1 MLVISKKFHTE
12 DVSEALVNLILNNQ
26 HICDIELLNE
36 YPDMIVIVDIDS
48 GRYIDTNQ
56 RVQKKCKKS
65 NKELKEITIYDTANP
80 NTHKEIDIFLKYAKK
95 YKKVLP
101 YEKHNIDSENHPFD
115 FYVDGIVIRD
125 NLLLWEAH

>member
-115 FYVDGIVIRD
+115 FHVDGIVIRD

>member
-1 MLVISKKFHTE
+1 MSKKFHTE
-12 DVSEALVNLILNNQ
+12 EVSEALVNLILNNQ
-26 HICDIELLNE
+26 HICDIELLDE

-80 NTHKEIDIFLKYAKK
+80 NTHKEIDIFLRYAKK
-95 YKKVLP
+95 YNKVMP
-101 YEKHNIDSENHPFD
+101 YEKHNIDSENHSFD
-115 FYVDGIVIRD
+115 FHVDGIVIRD
-125 NLLLWEAH
+125 NLFLWEVF

>member
-1 MLVISKKFHTE
+1 MSKKFHTE
-12 DVSEALVNLILNNQ
+12 EVSEALVNLILNNQ

-56 RVQKKCKKS
+56 RTQKKCKKS

-101 YEKHNIDSENHPFD
+101 YEKHNIDSENHHFD
-115 FYVDGIVIRD
+115 FHVDGIVIRD

>member
-1 MLVISKKFHTE
+1 MSKTFHTE
-12 DVSEALVNLILNNQ
+12 EVSEALVNLILNNQ
-26 HICDIELLNE
+26 HICDIELLDE

-115 FYVDGIVIRD
+115 FHVDGIVIRD
-125 NLLLWEAH
+125 NLFLWEVF

>member
-1 MLVISKKFHTE
+1 MSKTFHTE
-12 DVSEALVNLILNNQ
+12 EVSEALVNLILNNQ
-26 HICDIELLNE
+26 HICDIELLDE

-80 NTHKEIDIFLKYAKK
+80 NTHKEIDVFLKYAKK

-115 FYVDGIVIRD
+115 FHVDGIVIRD

>member
-1 MLVISKKFHTE
+1 MSKTFHTE
-12 DVSEALVNLILNNQ
+12 EVSEALVNLILNNQ
-26 HICDIELLNE
+26 HICDIELLDE

-80 NTHKEIDIFLKYAKK
+80 NTHKEIDVFLKYAKK

-115 FYVDGIVIRD
+115 FHIDGVVIRD

>member
-1 MLVISKKFHTE
+1 MSKKFHTE
-12 DVSEALVNLILNNQ
+12 EVSEALVNLILNNQ
-26 HICDIELLNE
+26 HICDIELLDE

-56 RVQKKCKKS
+56 RTQKRCKKS

-115 FYVDGIVIRD
+115 FHVDGIVIRD
-125 NLLLWEAH
+125 SLLLWEAH

>member
-1 MLVISKKFHTE
+1 MSKTFHTE
-12 DVSEALVNLILNNQ
+12 EVSEALVNLILNNQ
-26 HICDIELLNE
+26 HICDIELLDE

-101 YEKHNIDSENHPFD
+101 YEKHNIDSENNPFD
-115 FYVDGIVIRD
+115 FHVDGIVIRD

>member
-1 MLVISKKFHTE
+1 MIKQFDTEEVSK
-12 DVSEALVNLILNNQ
+12 ALVDLMLNSQ
-26 HICDIELLNE
+26 HICDIELLDE

-56 RVQKKCKKS
+56 RAQEKCKKS
-65 NKELKEITIYDTANP
+65 NRELKEITIYDTANP
-80 NTHKEIDIFLKYAKK
+80 NTHKEIDIFLRYAKK
-95 YKKVLP
+95 YNKVMP

-115 FYVDGIVIRD
+115 FHVDGIVIRD